1 MASGK
6 SLMQLSKCALSTQAT
21 GQATKMVRPPV
32 SMFGIDGR
40 YATALYSAASKKG
53 KLQQVDQNL
62 KMLLQL
68 NEKDVRFREFLMNP
82 LVKPAQKRE
91 ILSKS
96 LQATLNLDELTINL
110 LTVLA
115 ENNRMKFLPLVAR
128 AFNKTMA
135 FSRGEVNVTIT
146 AASPFDAES
155 KKALDEILQ
164 NFAPGKK
171 LIVSVKIDKSILGG
185 LIVDFDGEH
194 YVDMSIKRKFNQY
207 SNILKMPL

>member
-82 LVKPAQKRE
+82 LIKVSLIFFLIDHFNVLICFHHYSRLKKG
-91 ILSKS
+91 KS
-96 LQATLNLDELTINL
+96 
-110 LTVLA
+110 
-115 ENNRMKFLPLVAR
+115 
-128 AFNKTMA
+128 
-135 FSRGEVNVTIT
+135 
-146 AASPFDAES
+146 
-155 KKALDEILQ
+155 
-164 NFAPGKK
+164 
-171 LIVSVKIDKSILGG
+171 
-185 LIVDFDGEH
+185 
-194 YVDMSIKRKFNQY
+194 
-207 SNILKMPL
+207 